1 MDENLFQPSS
11 EVFGGNTTFQE
22 FFFKSC
28 LPKLMGLITHLNK
41 RLVFSLTAVAIIVL
55 LFAVVTQVERGD
67 TPSSVSSVTSSS
79 SSSSRSSTSFPVI
92 LGFLISGFEENQ
104 GTLLASPSAPL
115 NYSLVVTRF
124 NNGANQ
130 VRLSAMSTVP
140 GVSVAVS
147 PRNFSFFG
155 DREAVTLGI
164 SVDSS
169 VNSDILQIRIVAA
182 TEAGVAN
189 KTFYFQLVKGLI
201 VVLPWLKPANLRV
214 GVGQTVTWLN
224 LIPPADEGI
233 EVTATIRILNESMVS
248 PILHYN
254 NLWSHVFN
262 QPGTYA
268 YELVTTSYA
277 SFAGEVIVS

>member
-1 MDENLFQPSS
+1 
-11 EVFGGNTTFQE
+11 
-22 FFFKSC
+22 
-28 LPKLMGLITHLNK
+28 MGLITHLNK
-41 RLVFSLTAVAIIVL
+41 RLVLSLTAVAIIVL

>member
-11 EVFGGNTTFQE
+11 EVFRGNTTFQE

-28 LPKLMGLITHLNK
+28 LPKLMDLITHLNK
-41 RLVFSLTAVAIIVL
+41 RLVLSLTAVAIIVL
-55 LFAVVTQVERGD
+55 LFAVVTQVERGG
-67 TPSSVSSVTSSS
+67 TPSSVSSVSSVTSSS

-124 NNGANQ
+124 NNRANQ

-169 VNSDILQIRIVAA
+169 VNSMLGNIDPTPQHPLADDAIDLSRAA
-182 TEAGVAN
+182 DSFEPQARVRGVPFLPEAPRHEPEA
-189 KTFYFQLVKGLI
+189 
-201 VVLPWLKPANLRV
+201 V
-214 GVGQTVTWLN
+214 GNPQG
-224 LIPPADEGI
+224 
-233 EVTATIRILNESMVS
+233 
-248 PILHYN
+248 
-254 NLWSHVFN
+254 
-262 QPGTYA
+262 PGHRPGA
-268 YELVTTSYA
+268 
-277 SFAGEVIVS
+277 

>member
-1 MDENLFQPSS
+1 MD
-11 EVFGGNTTFQE
+11 
-22 FFFKSC
+22 
-28 LPKLMGLITHLNK
+28 LITHLNK
-41 RLVFSLTAVAIIVL
+41 RLVLSLTAVAIIVL
-55 LFAVVTQVERGD
+55 LFAVVTQVERGGA
-67 TPSSVSSVTSSS
+67 PSSVSSVTSSS

-130 VRLSAMSTVP
+130 VRLSASSTVP

-182 TEAGVAN
+182 TEVGVAN

-233 EVTATIRILNESMVS
+233 EVTASIRILNESMVS

-254 NLWSHVFN
+254 NLWSHVFS

>member
-1 MDENLFQPSS
+1 MD
-11 EVFGGNTTFQE
+11 
-22 FFFKSC
+22 
-28 LPKLMGLITHLNK
+28 LITHLNK
-41 RLVFSLTAVAIIVL
+41 RLAFSLTAVAIIIL
-55 LFAVVTQVERGD
+55 LFAVVTQVERGG

-79 SSSSRSSTSFPVI
+79 SSSSSSSTSFPVI

-104 GTLLASPSAPL
+104 GTLLASPSASL

-124 NNGANQ
+124 NNRANQ

-182 TEAGVAN
+182 TEVGVAN

-233 EVTATIRILNESMVS
+233 EVTASIRILNESMVS

-254 NLWSHVFN
+254 NLWSHVFS

>member
-1 MDENLFQPSS
+1 MD
-11 EVFGGNTTFQE
+11 
-22 FFFKSC
+22 
-28 LPKLMGLITHLNK
+28 LITHLNK
-41 RLVFSLTAVAIIVL
+41 RLVLSLTAVAIIVL
-55 LFAVVTQVERGD
+55 LFAVVTQVERGG
-67 TPSSVSSVTSSS
+67 TPPSVSSVSSVTSSS

-124 NNGANQ
+124 NNRANQ

-182 TEAGVAN
+182 TEVGVAN

-233 EVTATIRILNESMVS
+233 EVTATIRILNDSMVS

>member
-28 LPKLMGLITHLNK
+28 LPKLMDLITHLNK
-41 RLVFSLTAVAIIVL
+41 RLVLSLTAVAIIVL
-55 LFAVVTQVERGD
+55 LFAVVTQVERGGA
-67 TPSSVSSVTSSS
+67 PSSVSSVTSSS

-130 VRLSAMSTVP
+130 VRLSASSTVP

-169 VNSDILQIRIVAA
+169 VNSDVLQIRIVAA
-182 TEAGVAN
+182 TEVGVAN

-233 EVTATIRILNESMVS
+233 EVTASIRILNESMVS

-254 NLWSHVFN
+254 NLWSHVFS